1 MNKEKLLEIKNLKQ
15 YFTLNNNK
23 IIKAID
29 DVSLDIYKGEFLGLI
44 GESGSGKSTLG
55 KSIVGINKIT
65 GGEIK
70 YDGITISDKKSKRI
84 KREIISKKIQFI
96 FQDSTSCLNSRM
108 TVKDIIE
115 EPMKLQKL
123 YKSKKEREKVVYD
136 LLDVVGLDRSSIN
149 KYPYDLS
156 GGQRQRVGI
165 ARAISTKPE
174 FIIADEPIASLDV
187 SMQAQIINLFKKI
200 KKNNN
205 LTFLFISHDL
215 SMVRYI
221 SDRIAVIYK
230 GKIVEVAYTDE
241 LYSNP
246 IHPYTKMLIAANLQ
260 EDNSSN
266 KKDGFKNKDY
276 DIKYNEN
283 YNEDAKWIE
292 VSKEH
297 FVLIDK
303 LIDRKSTRLNS
314 SHSDRSR
321 MPSSA

>member
-174 FIIADEPIASLDV
+174 FIISDEPIASLDV

-230 GKIVEVAYTDE
+230 GKIVEVAPTDE

-303 LIDRKSTRLNS
+303 LI
-314 SHSDRSR
+314 
-321 MPSSA
+321 

>member
-123 YKSKKEREKVVYD
+123 YKSKKDREKVVYD
-136 LLDVVGLDRSSIN
+136 LLDLVGLDRSSIN

-165 ARAISTKPE
+165 ARAISTRPE

-230 GKIVEVAYTDE
+230 GKIVEVAPTDE

-266 KKDGFKNKDY
+266 KRDEFNNKDY
-276 DIKYNEN
+276 NIKYNEN
-283 YNEDAKWIE
+283 YNKDSKWIE

-297 FVLIDK
+297 FVLLDK
-303 LIDRKSTRLNS
+303 II
-314 SHSDRSR
+314 
-321 MPSSA
+321 

>member
-187 SMQAQIINLFKKI
+187 SMQAQIINLFKKL
-200 KKNNN
+200 KSNKN
-205 LTFLFISHDL
+205 LTFIFISHDL

-230 GKIVEVAYTDE
+230 GKIVEVAPTDE

-246 IHPYTKMLIAANLQ
+246 IHPYTKMLLNSDLQDENNL
-260 EDNSSN
+260 
-266 KKDGFKNKDY
+266 FTMKNKS
-276 DIKYNEN
+276 ISKCCNEKV
-283 YNEDAKWIE
+283 KWIE
-292 VSKEH
+292 VSKDH
-297 FVLIDK
+297 FVLFDK
-303 LIDRKSTRLNS
+303 LI
-314 SHSDRSR
+314 
-321 MPSSA
+321 

>member
-1 MNKEKLLEIKNLKQ
+1 MNKEKLLEIKSLKQ

-165 ARAISTKPE
+165 ARAISTRPE

-230 GKIVEVAYTDE
+230 GKIVEVAPTDE

-266 KKDGFKNKDY
+266 KRDEFNNKDY
-276 DIKYNEN
+276 NIKYNEN

-303 LIDRKSTRLNS
+303 LI
-314 SHSDRSR
+314 
-321 MPSSA
+321 

>member
-1 MNKEKLLEIKNLKQ
+1 MNKEKLLEIKSLKQ

-29 DVSLDIYKGEFLGLI
+29 DISLDIYKGEFLGLI

-84 KREIISKKIQFI
+84 NREIISKKIQFI

-108 TVKDIIE
+108 TLKDIIE

-136 LLDVVGLDRSSIN
+136 LLDLVGLDRSSIN

-165 ARAISTKPE
+165 ARAISTRPE

-230 GKIVEVAYTDE
+230 GKIVEVAPTDE

-266 KKDGFKNKDY
+266 KKDRFNNKDY

-303 LIDRKSTRLNS
+303 LI
-314 SHSDRSR
+314 
-321 MPSSA
+321 

>member
-1 MNKEKLLEIKNLKQ
+1 MNKEKLLEIKSLKQ

-84 KREIISKKIQFI
+84 NREIISKKIQFI

-165 ARAISTKPE
+165 ARAISTRPE

-230 GKIVEVAYTDE
+230 GKIVEVAPTSE

-266 KKDGFKNKDY
+266 KKDRFNNKDY

-303 LIDRKSTRLNS
+303 LI
-314 SHSDRSR
+314 
-321 MPSSA
+321 

>member
-29 DVSLDIYKGEFLGLI
+29 DISLDIYKGEFLGLI

-230 GKIVEVAYTDE
+230 GKIVEVASTDE

-303 LIDRKSTRLNS
+303 LI
-314 SHSDRSR
+314 
-321 MPSSA
+321 

>member
-1 MNKEKLLEIKNLKQ
+1 MNKEKLLEIKSLKQ

-29 DVSLDIYKGEFLGLI
+29 DISLDIYKGEFLGLI

-84 KREIISKKIQFI
+84 NREIISKKIQFI

-108 TVKDIIE
+108 TLKDIIE

-230 GKIVEVAYTDE
+230 GKIVEVAPTDE

-303 LIDRKSTRLNS
+303 LI
-314 SHSDRSR
+314 
-321 MPSSA
+321 

>member
-1 MNKEKLLEIKNLKQ
+1 MNKEKLLEIKSLKQ

-136 LLDVVGLDRSSIN
+136 LLDLVGLDRSSIN

-230 GKIVEVAYTDE
+230 GKIVEVAPTDE

-303 LIDRKSTRLNS
+303 LI
-314 SHSDRSR
+314 
-321 MPSSA
+321 

>member
-1 MNKEKLLEIKNLKQ
+1 MNKEKLLEIKSLKQ

-44 GESGSGKSTLG
+44 WESGSGKSTLG

-221 SDRIAVIYK
+221 SDRIIQFSYEK
-230 GKIVEVAYTDE
+230 
-241 LYSNP
+241 
-246 IHPYTKMLIAANLQ
+246 Q
-260 EDNSSN
+260 
-266 KKDGFKNKDY
+266 
-276 DIKYNEN
+276 
-283 YNEDAKWIE
+283 
-292 VSKEH
+292 
-297 FVLIDK
+297 
-303 LIDRKSTRLNS
+303 
-314 SHSDRSR
+314 
-321 MPSSA
+321 

>member
-1 MNKEKLLEIKNLKQ
+1 MNKEKLLEIKSLKQ

-108 TVKDIIE
+108 TLKDIIE

-165 ARAISTKPE
+165 ARAISTRPE

-230 GKIVEVAYTDE
+230 GKIVEVAPTDE

-303 LIDRKSTRLNS
+303 LI
-314 SHSDRSR
+314 
-321 MPSSA
+321 

>member
-1 MNKEKLLEIKNLKQ
+1 MNKEKLLEIKSLKQ

-230 GKIVEVAYTDE
+230 GKIVEVAPTDE

-303 LIDRKSTRLNS
+303 LI
-314 SHSDRSR
+314 
-321 MPSSA
+321 

>member
-1 MNKEKLLEIKNLKQ
+1 MNKEKLLEIKSLKQ

-84 KREIISKKIQFI
+84 NREIISKKIQFI

-230 GKIVEVAYTDE
+230 GKIVEVAPTDE

-297 FVLIDK
+297 FVLLDK
-303 LIDRKSTRLNS
+303 LI
-314 SHSDRSR
+314 
-321 MPSSA
+321 

>member
-1 MNKEKLLEIKNLKQ
+1 MNKEKLLEIKSLKQ

-230 GKIVEVAYTDE
+230 GKIVEVAPTDE

-266 KKDGFKNKDY
+266 KKDRFNNKDY

-303 LIDRKSTRLNS
+303 LI
-314 SHSDRSR
+314 
-321 MPSSA
+321 

>member
-1 MNKEKLLEIKNLKQ
+1 MNKEKLLEIKSLKQ

-84 KREIISKKIQFI
+84 NREIISKKIQFI

-108 TVKDIIE
+108 TLKDIIE

-123 YKSKKEREKVVYD
+123 YKSKKDREKVVYD
-136 LLDVVGLDRSSIN
+136 LLDLVGLDRSSIN

-165 ARAISTKPE
+165 ARAISTRPE

-230 GKIVEVAYTDE
+230 GKIVEVAPTDE

-303 LIDRKSTRLNS
+303 LI
-314 SHSDRSR
+314 
-321 MPSSA
+321 

>member
-230 GKIVEVAYTDE
+230 GKIVEVASTDE

-303 LIDRKSTRLNS
+303 LI
-314 SHSDRSR
+314 
-321 MPSSA
+321 

>member
-1 MNKEKLLEIKNLKQ
+1 MNKEKLLEIKSLKQ

-84 KREIISKKIQFI
+84 NREIISKKIQFI

-230 GKIVEVAYTDE
+230 GKIVEVAPTDE

-303 LIDRKSTRLNS
+303 LI
-314 SHSDRSR
+314 
-321 MPSSA
+321 